1 MTVAR
6 KANGEKRTLRSR
18 TTRAFNAVRNL
29 RAAEAVTSLPRLRGI
44 QRRAQIPFLRQL
56 GGAARLLLE
65 RKGRKRAIARR
76 IVGATLSMTLALSVA
91 PMSYLVATLWP
102 GGNSLGSTHTM
113 DLIGNAPSNAMSR
126 WMGKVAA
133 SESLPYVVHQRLIK
147 MVIQTYGIDISEVEK
162 PLSEY
167 PTVQAFFSRRL
178 VAGARP
184 AHPHSCLVS
193 PCDGELLQVGKVTD
207 NDMIVQVKGDEYSLS
222 DLLKTDSRSFG
233 VRSPGTTRWYFL
245 FHLRPK
251 DYHRFHSPAEWTVH
265 EAVHIPGT
273 LHPVTITANKWIP
286 GLFAKNE
293 RVSVIGEW
301 EHGTIGFVPVGA
313 TCVGSISLGF
323 DENIKTNK
331 TSSITNLSSLFR
343 FANGSDTSSISGP
356 AKKTIE
362 AREEAIREIIPE
374 VDTMSAGARRRVLQD
389 VFPEP
394 GKKQFRYGG
403 ADEPSH
409 PTLTKGGEMG
419 WFNWGSA
426 IAIIVDVPENLGI
439 MVRPHDEVRVGDPL
453 FSW

>member
-1 MTVAR
+1 MAVVK
-6 KANGEKRTLRSR
+6 KANGERRTLRSR

-29 RAAEAVTSLPRLRGI
+29 RATEAVATLPRLRGI
-44 QRRAQIPFLRQL
+44 QRRAQIPFLQQI
-56 GGAARLLLE
+56 GGAARMLLE
-65 RKGRKRAIARR
+65 RRGRKRAIARR
-76 IVGATLSMTLALSVA
+76 IVGATLSMTLALSIA
-91 PMSYLVATLWP
+91 PLSYVVATLWP
-102 GGNSLGSTHTM
+102 GSALGSSHTM
-113 DLIGNAPSNAMSR
+113 DLIGNAPANAMSR

-133 SESLPYVVHQRLIK
+133 SESLPYIVHQQLIK
-147 MVIQTYGIDISEVEK
+147 MVIQTYGIDVSEVEK
-162 PLSEY
+162 PLCEY

-178 VAGARP
+178 VPNARP
-184 AHPHSCLVS
+184 PHAHSCLVS

-222 DLLKTDSRSFG
+222 DLLQTKTLSFG
-233 VRSPGTTRWYFL
+233 SRAPGTTRWYFL

-293 RVSVIGEW
+293 RVSVVGDW
-301 EHGTIGFVPVGA
+301 AYGTIGFVPVGA

-331 TSSITNLSSLFR
+331 TSSLTNLNSLFR
-343 FANGSDTSSISGP
+343 FASGADTSSVTGP
-356 AKKTIE
+356 APKTIK

-374 VDTMSAGARRRVLQD
+374 VETMSPTTRRRMLED
-389 VFPEP
+389 VFPQP
-394 GKKQFRYGG
+394 GTKHFRYSSDRP
-403 ADEPSH
+403 A
-409 PTLTKGGEMG
+409 LKKGEEMG